1 MNHALL
7 YTHLLLS
14 VFLLTALYMNKVK
27 AWRLGVLG
35 ACLFIVVT
43 GAFKFMWRMQDPVRF
58 WHMLIGIK
66 ILLALH
72 VIVMCLLIARGT
84 ASPEKEARWRKG
96 ALISGAV
103 VAVIGLYFSNFAR

>member
-1 MNHALL
+1 MNQALL
-7 YTHLLLS
+7 YTHLAVG
-14 VFLLTALYMNKVK
+14 VFLLTALQMNKVK
-27 AWRLGVLG
+27 QWRLGVLG
-35 ACLFIVVT
+35 ASLLMVVT
-43 GAFKFMWRMQDPVRF
+43 GAFNFIWRMKDPPPF
-58 WHMLIGIK
+58 WHAIIGIK

-72 VIVMCLLIARGT
+72 VIVMCLLIVRGT